1 MLKLKIRFFIHAN
14 IFQTFFLGFSFF
26 TLSKELIEWKW
37 KIIVMSFLNR
47 FSHFII
53 LCVFSECKYK
63 SIIFP
68 QKKGNSHQHN
78 NNNKEQNMIKMKG
91 NIITMNVTVKNY
103 DNTQQT
109 AYRM

>member
-1 MLKLKIRFFIHAN
+1 
-14 IFQTFFLGFSFF
+14 
-26 TLSKELIEWKW
+26 
-37 KIIVMSFLNR
+37 MSFLNR
-47 FSHFII
+47 FSHFTI
-53 LCVFSECKYK
+53 LCVFGECKYK

-68 QKKGNSHQHN
+68 QQKKRNSHQHN

-91 NIITMNVTVKNY
+91 NIITMNVTVENY